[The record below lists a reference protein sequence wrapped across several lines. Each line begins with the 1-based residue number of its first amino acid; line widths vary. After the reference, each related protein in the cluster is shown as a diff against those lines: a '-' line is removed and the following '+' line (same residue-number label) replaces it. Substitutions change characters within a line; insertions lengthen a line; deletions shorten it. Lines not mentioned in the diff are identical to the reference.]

1 MQLLKQ
7 ALDTNHITLTEQQI
21 VKLAAYLDQLNRWNK
36 TYNLTAITD
45 PKEQVYKHIV
55 DSLSIRDAIK
65 GPKVCDVGTG
75 PGLPGIPLAIALPD
89 IHFTL
94 VDSSQKRIIFLQ
106 QALIKLKITN
116 VTALH
121 QRIEENKDTFNTLIS
136 RAFSSIQD
144 FVEKTRHVL
153 ANNGQLL
160 AMKGAYPTEEL
171 TQIPQDFIVEDVRKL
186 TIHGLDAER
195 HLVILKTRNR
205 INIALNPKFNENSK
219 TASEIS

>member
-1 MQLLKQ
+1 MPLLKQ

-45 PKEQVYKHIV
+45 HKEQVYKHIV
-55 DSLSIRDAIK
+55 DSLSIRDAIR

-94 VDSSQKRIIFLQ
+94 VDSSQKRIIFIQ

-136 RAFSSIQD
+136 RAFSSMQD
-144 FVEKTRHVL
+144 FVEKTRHLL

-186 TIHGLDAER
+186 TINGLGAER
-195 HLVILKTRNR
+195 HLVIIK
-205 INIALNPKFNENSK
+205 
-219 TASEIS
+219 